1 MILDIVERDRLGD
14 YELAHILNTSRPRAS
29 ALIHGYVAEFNSE
42 TLIDILGRLGVTVD
56 ITVTHTQRY
65 ARMHFAQPRPG
76 WKRIP
81 GTVYG

>member
-1 MILDIVERDRLGD
+1 MILDIVERDHLCD

-56 ITVTHTQRY
+56 IAVTHTQRY
-65 ARMHFAQPRPG
+65 ARLNIANPRPG